1 MTPVPRPRLRRLLCS
16 AGLLCPLVV
25 LPVLAQSPSPPAAAE
40 ASGPEVVDDDAPR
53 RFAGVEWRGVEGEL
67 LDNLRYKVSL
77 ARLKTGT
84 GLRPARFA
92 HFLRVLP
99 REVDEALAP
108 FGYYRAAVEI
118 EPLRGGGT
126 LGARVQVTLGE
137 PVTVT
142 ALSLRID
149 GPGGGD
155 RRLQQALAGFAPG
168 KGSTLRHDVYEA
180 SKADI
185 ARRLADRGYFEA
197 RSSAAQVRVNR
208 AAGSA
213 EIELHWDSGPRYRF
227 GEVVLHNNPFRP
239 GVLPPLVPFAP
250 GDEFQQWRLLELQRR
265 YTDLDYF
272 RRIDVQPRLP
282 EAPLDEAEAAAGTP
296 SATAAVPTAAAP
308 GSADAAP
315 PQVPVD
321 VQLELAPRNV
331 YRTGA
336 SYGTDNG
343 LAIKLGYTRRWLN
356 DRGHKL
362 DSDLLLGEQRSL
374 GTVRYRIPAF
384 ERYTGWWT
392 GSLALRDE
400 RFGGIRSDIAELS
413 LLRDAR
419 LRNNLYTAGVFVQRE
434 QYRGFGETLVYP
446 QLSMERS
453 VADDPLYPTR
463 GFRWKVLGRV
473 GNGAFG
479 SEVDFAQIIA
489 SATAVTALG
498 ANNRLILRAE
508 AGSTVTDEFER
519 MPPSLRFYAGGDR
532 SVRGYG
538 YQELGP
544 LFEGDQRVGGKRL
557 LVGSVEFER
566 MFTPTWG
573 GAVFV
578 DGGNAFGSRFEAAR
592 GVGLGVRWR
601 SPVGPIRVDI
611 GRGLDDPE
619 QGIRLHIQL
628 GPEL

>member
-1 MTPVPRPRLRRLLCS
+1 MTRPARQRR
-16 AGLLCPLVV
+16 VV
-25 LPVLAQSPSPPAAAE
+25 AVLAIALLAAAGAAPVAARQDAPAPAAAT
-40 ASGPEVVDDDAPR
+40 ASDDTPR
-53 RFAGVEWRGVEGEL
+53 RFTGVAWEGVEGEL
-67 LDNLRYKVSL
+67 LDNLRRKVSL
-77 ARLKTGT
+77 ARLKPGT
-84 GLRPARFA
+84 GLRPARFDY
-92 HFLRVLP
+92 FLRVLP

-108 FGYYRAAVEI
+108 FGHYGASLRVSPERSAA
-118 EPLRGGGT
+118 G
-126 LGARVQVTLGE
+126 LGARIVVDPGE
-137 PVTVT
+137 PVRVRT
-142 ALSLRID
+142 LSLRID
-149 GPGGGD
+149 GPGAGD
-155 RRLQQALAGFAPG
+155 RRLQQALAAFAPAEG
-168 KGSTLRHDVYEA
+168 APLRHDRYEA
-180 SKADI
+180 SKAEI
-185 ARRLADRGYFEA
+185 GRRLADRGYFEA
-197 RSSAAQVRVNR
+197 RLATAEVTVSRAGRSADIALR
-208 AAGSA
+208 
-213 EIELHWDSGPRYRF
+213 WDSGPRYRF
-227 GEVVLHNNPFRP
+227 GEVVLHDNPFRP
-239 GVLPPLVPFAP
+239 SVLPPLRPFAP

-282 EAPLDEAEAAAGTP
+282 EVPLDEAEVAAGP
-296 SATAAVPTAAAP
+296 PPAAAAP
-308 GSADAAP
+308 STATPGDADAAP
-315 PQVPVD
+315 PQVPID
-321 VQLELAPRNV
+321 VHLELAPRNV

-343 LAIKLGYTRRWLN
+343 LALKLGYTRRWVN

-384 ERYTGWWT
+384 ERFTGWWT
-392 GSLALRDE
+392 SSLALRDE
-400 RFGGIRSDIAELS
+400 RFGGVRSDIAEFS
-413 LLRDAR
+413 VLRDAR

-463 GFRWKVLGRV
+463 GFRWKVLTRV

-479 SEVDFAQIIA
+479 SAVDFAQIIA
-489 SATAVTALG
+489 SATAVTSLG
-498 ANNRLILRAE
+498 DSNRLILRAE
-508 AGSTVTDEFER
+508 AGSTVTDGFER

-566 MFTPTWG
+566 MVTPQWG

-578 DGGNAFGSRFEAAR
+578 DGGNAFGSRFEAAL
-592 GVGLGVRWR
+592 GVGVGVRWR

>member
-1 MTPVPRPRLRRLLCS
+1 MSPVPRRRLRLLLCS
-16 AGLLCPLVV
+16 GGLLCLLA
-25 LPVLAQSPSPPAAAE
+25 LPPVQAQAPADAAAAAPAATE
-40 ASGPEVVDDDAPR
+40 DTPR
-53 RFAGVEWRGVEGEL
+53 RFTGVQWRGVEGEL
-67 LDNLRYKVSL
+67 LDNLRDKVSL

-92 HFLRVLP
+92 HFLRILP

-108 FGYYRAAVEI
+108 FGHYRAEVDV
-118 EPLRGGGT
+118 EPLRGDGT
-126 LGARVQVTLGE
+126 LGARVRVTPGE
-137 PVTVT
+137 PVRMT

-149 GPGGGD
+149 GPGGAD
-155 RRLQQALAGFAPG
+155 RRLQQALAAFAPG
-168 KGSTLRHDVYEA
+168 KGSALRHDVYEA

-197 RSSAAQVRVNR
+197 RSTAAQVLVNR

-213 EIELHWDSGPRYRF
+213 DVTLHWDSGPRYRF

-239 GVLPPLVPFAP
+239 SVLPPLVPFAP

-282 EAPLDEAEAAAGTP
+282 EVPLDEADTGTATPAATTAAP
-296 SATAAVPTAAAP
+296 SAGGQAEA
-308 GSADAAP
+308 GAAP
-315 PQVPVD
+315 PQVPID
-321 VQLELAPRNV
+321 VHLELAPRNV

-343 LAIKLGYTRRWLN
+343 LAIKLGYTRRWIN

-374 GTVRYRIPAF
+374 GTLRYRIPAF
-384 ERYTGWWT
+384 ERFTGWWT
-392 GSLALRDE
+392 TSLALRDE
-400 RFGGIRSDIAELS
+400 RFGGLRSDIAELS
-413 LLRDAR
+413 VLRDAR

-479 SEVDFAQIIA
+479 SAVDFAQIIA
-489 SATAVTALG
+489 SATAVTSLG

-566 MFTPTWG
+566 MFTPQWG

-578 DGGNAFGSRFEAAR
+578 DGGNAFGSRFEAAL
-592 GVGLGVRWR
+592 GVGVGVRWR
-601 SPVGPIRVDI
+601 SPVGPIRIDI